1 MSDSS
6 DDDLSDDYVLYRNRK
21 DWADV
26 TPLEQ
31 DDGQNPVVEIA
42 YSDRCE

>member
-31 DDGQNPVVEIA
+31 DDGQNPVVEIS